1 MKILLAVTFL
11 MAASVGTAGAAD
23 LTAAERAAIFKA
35 AGFKAQGKN
44 FVRCVEDTS
53 ASRLPGSIEMQDL
66 NGDGRNEA
74 IVSESSLFCY
84 GNTEQAFVVLTQDA
98 KGAWSIV
105 LDEVG
110 VPTPLEVKHNG
121 WRDVEVGGPGMGPFP
136 VFKFDGKKYGRKK

>member
-1 MKILLAVTFL
+1 MNKFLAIAVL
-11 MAASVGTAGAAD
+11 VSASIGATKAAD
-23 LTAAERAAIFKA
+23 LAAADKAAIFRA

-84 GNTEQAFVVLTQDA
+84 GNTEQAFVILTQDA

-110 VPTPLEVKHNG
+110 VPTPLADKHNG
-121 WRDVEVGGPGMGPFP
+121 WRNVEVGGPGMGPFP
-136 VFKFDGKKYGRKK
+136 VFQFDGKKYGRKK